1 MTFKH
6 ITSRDNSL
14 FKQLKRLSES
24 SRERRK
30 SGQTLL
36 DGAHL
41 LNAYVETFGMPE
53 LLIIAEGHSTA
64 EVTHLIQQLADVPT
78 VMFTTLMF
86 AELVPVASP
95 TGILALVKTP
105 QIAPPATLE
114 FVLLLEDIQDPG
126 NLGSMLRTAAAAGVD
141 AVYLSAGC
149 TEAWSPKALRGG
161 QGAQFTLPVVEHAD
175 LQAFAADFGG
185 QLLATSLQGES
196 LYAQDLRQPVAFV
209 IGNEGAGLSAAMLDA
224 ATCQVTIPIA
234 SQVESLNAAA
244 ATAVC
249 LFERQRQTLA
259 AIAGAA

>member
-14 FKQLKRLSES
+14 FKQLKKLADS

-53 LLIIAEGHSTA
+53 LLVIAEGESTA

-105 QIAPPATLE
+105 VIEPPARLD

-161 QGAQFTLPVVEHAD
+161 QGAQFVLPVVENAD
-175 LQAFAADFGG
+175 LQQFTSGFAGDT
-185 QLLATSLQGES
+185 LATNLHGES
-196 LYAQDLRQPVAFV
+196 LYSMDLTKPVAFV
-209 IGNEGAGLSAAMLDA
+209 IGNEGAGLSDTMLTA
-224 ATCQVTIPIA
+224 ATHRVTIPISA
-234 SQVESLNAAA
+234 QVESLNAAA
-244 ATAVC
+244 ATAIC
-249 LFERQRQTLA
+249 LFERQRQAMLA
-259 AIAGAA
+259 KKTG

>member
-14 FKQLKRLSES
+14 FKQLKKLSES

-30 SGQTLL
+30 TGQTLL

-41 LNAYVETFGMPE
+41 VNAYVEHFGMPE

-64 EVTHLIQQLADVPT
+64 EVTHLIQQLADVST
-78 VMFTTLMF
+78 VMFTSLMF

-105 QIAPPATLE
+105 EIAPPVQLD

-161 QGAQFTLPVVEHAD
+161 QGAQFILPVLEHAD
-175 LQAFAADFGG
+175 LQDFAAGFVG
-185 QLLATSLQGES
+185 QVLATSLQGDS
-196 LYAQDLRQPVAFV
+196 LYVLDLRQPVAFV
-209 IGNEGAGLSAAMLDA
+209 IGNEGAGLSEAMLNA
-224 ATCQVTIPIA
+224 ASRHVTIPIA

-249 LFERQRQTLA
+249 LFERQRQALLA
-259 AIAGAA
+259 VASAA